1 MKIKDVRPGYVV
13 HTYGVLTLLST
24 MALFGY
30 EVAKPGVGKSLLGS
44 EASKTSALSAPISGA
59 EVVYPM
65 PEMPG
70 RSPRP
75 ARPRR

>member
-1 MKIKDVRPGYVV
+1 MKIEDVRPGYVV

-44 EASKTSALSAPISGA
+44 EASKMSALSTPMSGA
-59 EVVYPM
+59 EIIYPM

-70 RSPRP
+70 RSARP